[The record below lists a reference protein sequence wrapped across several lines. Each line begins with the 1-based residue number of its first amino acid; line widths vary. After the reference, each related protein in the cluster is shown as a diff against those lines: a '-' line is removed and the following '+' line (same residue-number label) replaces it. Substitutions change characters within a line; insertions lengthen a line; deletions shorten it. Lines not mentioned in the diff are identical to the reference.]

1 VEEGNLAAVLP
12 VLEEGESKDA
22 TIARLEREKEEE
34 TRAREA
40 AEERETAALA
50 ENEELK
56 KNL

>member
-1 VEEGNLAAVLP
+1 MAAVLP